1 MLSERI
7 FAPRILTLLA
17 IAAATSGCLEQ
28 SSESGLLKQQT
39 PPAVNQA
46 PTISGVPATGV
57 SMGEQYMFQPTA
69 SDPDGDVLTFDV
81 TNRPSWA
88 TFDEDTGALS
98 GTPSLGDAGV
108 YSGIS
113 ITVSDGSLSDSL
125 SSFSITVDDGGQG
138 GGNSAPT
145 ISGQPSTAVVVGA
158 GYSFTPMAS
167 DSDGDTLTFDIQ
179 NMPGWANFD
188 ESSGALTG
196 TPQDG
201 DEGTYGGIVVSVS
214 DGTDSASLS
223 AFQIEV
229 TATAMGSVTLSWTA
243 PTENEDGSPLVDLA
257 GYKIYYGTA
266 PSDYTQSVR
275 LDNPGMTSYVV
286 ENLSPNTY
294 YFVATSFN
302 TQGIESTNSNEAMRV
317 VN

>member
-1 MLSERI
+1 
-7 FAPRILTLLA
+7 
-17 IAAATSGCLEQ
+17 
-28 SSESGLLKQQT
+28 
-39 PPAVNQA
+39 
-46 PTISGVPATGV
+46 
-57 SMGEQYMFQPTA
+57 MGEQYTFRPTA
-69 SDPDGDVLTFDV
+69 SDPDGDSLTFSV

-88 TFDEDTGALS
+88 TFDAATGALD

-125 SSFSITVDDGGQG
+125 PGFSITVDAGQG

-145 ISGQPSTAVVVGA
+145 ISGQPSTTVVVGA

-179 NMPGWANFD
+179 NMPSWASFN
-188 ESSGALTG
+188 SSNGALTG
-196 TPQDG
+196 MPQAG

-214 DGTDSASLS
+214 DGTDSASLP
-223 AFQIEV
+223 AFQVEV
-229 TATAMGSVTLSWTA
+229 TATAMGSVTLSWNA

-266 PSDYTQSVR
+266 PSDYTQSIR
-275 LDNPGMTSYVV
+275 LDNPGMTSYMV

-302 TQGIESTNSNEAMRV
+302 TQGVESANSNEATRV